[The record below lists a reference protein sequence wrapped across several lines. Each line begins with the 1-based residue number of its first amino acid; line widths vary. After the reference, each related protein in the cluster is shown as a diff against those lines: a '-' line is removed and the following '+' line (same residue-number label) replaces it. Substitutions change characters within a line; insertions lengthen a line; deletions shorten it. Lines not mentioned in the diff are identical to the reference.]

1 MSLDWALTAWG
12 FDGEVSVEILL
23 KDKDTWNFI
32 EKDDSQLPQPTSC
45 SDYDDAAVDAF
56 EAIQSVK
63 DFLAGTRND
72 FIEFDRSRFDGISFE
87 CPVVA

>member
-12 FDGEVSVEILL
+12 FDGEISVEILL

-45 SDYDDAAVDAF
+45 SDYDEVAADAF
-56 EAIQSVK
+56 
-63 DFLAGTRND
+63 
-72 FIEFDRSRFDGISFE
+72 
-87 CPVVA
+87 VAV